1 MAQYIFIFLGPVIQ
15 LFEAILCW
23 NLLYTFP
30 HSFWTSG
37 NPGHILCLWDGANA
51 REQSQTLKYT

>member
-1 MAQYIFIFLGPVIQ
+1 MAQYTLIFLDHVNQ

-30 HSFWTSG
+30 HSPWTSG
-37 NPGHILCLWDGANA
+37 DPGHILCLRDGANA
-51 REQSQTLKYT
+51 REQSQTLKYM